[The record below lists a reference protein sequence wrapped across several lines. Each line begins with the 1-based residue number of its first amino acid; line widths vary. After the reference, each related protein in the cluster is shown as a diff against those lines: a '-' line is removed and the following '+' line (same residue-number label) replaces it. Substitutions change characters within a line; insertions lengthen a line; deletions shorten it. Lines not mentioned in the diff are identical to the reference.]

1 MVWRVDTPHYEQ
13 VIGADIKF
21 LAAVLGMQWG
31 ENHLMYQFHDAGF
44 WKYHTLG
51 EELTEPV

>member
-31 ENHLMYQFHDAGF
+31 ENYLMYQFHDAVY
-44 WKYHTLG
+44 W
-51 EELTEPV
+51 